1 MSERVKQYIS
11 NNWDSCIKMNRN
23 DEGTLIGLPYPY
35 TVPAV
40 GHFDEMYYWD
50 TYFTNKGLLL
60 DGRAEQA
67 KYNVDDMLYLVNRYG
82 FMPNGN
88 RTYYLTHSQ
97 PPFLSCMVRDI
108 YEYYKDVVWLYA
120 AYHMLEKEYDFWQT
134 KRGSDIGLNHYD
146 SEMKDEAMYL
156 DMAED
161 FERRTGFMPDVEVHT
176 LGRHYRTT
184 AESGWDINPRW
195 NYDAFHFAAVDL
207 NSLMFMLEK
216 NMGFF
221 AAELKNGEENQWI
234 QRAEKRKSTML
245 EKMDDGSGL
254 LLDYNFVTGKLSNIL
269 SAASFYP
276 LFAELAEQKNADA
289 LVNNLDR
296 LEAEYGILTCEKNDA
311 DGTYQWDYP
320 NGWACLQYIAIV
332 GLDRYGYK
340 TEAKRIAEKYVK
352 LVNKTF
358 DETGNLWEKY
368 NVVSGGIDVVNE
380 YEMPAMM
387 GWSAGVY
394 LFAADYLK
402 SKSYDF

>member
-1 MSERVKQYIS
+1 MLNNVKKFISE
-11 NNWDSCIKMNRN
+11 NWDSCIKMNRN
-23 DEGTLIGLPYPY
+23 DEDTLIGLPYPY

-97 PPFLSCMVRDI
+97 PPFLSCMIRDV
-108 YEYYKDVVWLYA
+108 YEYYKDGVWLYA
-120 AYHMLEKEYDFWQT
+120 AYHSLEKEYDFWQI
-134 KRGSDIGLNHYD
+134 KRNSDIGLNHYD
-146 SEMKDEAMYL
+146 SEMKDEAMYR
-156 DMAED
+156 DMADD
-161 FERRTGFMPDVEVHT
+161 FERRAGFMPNNVDVHI

-195 NYDAFHFAAVDL
+195 NYDAYNFAAVDL
-207 NSLMFMLEK
+207 NSLLFMLEE
-216 NMGFF
+216 NMSFF
-221 AAELKNGEENQWI
+221 AAELETGEEKQWI
-234 QRAEKRKSTML
+234 QRAEKRKSAML

-254 LLDYNFVTGKLSNIL
+254 LLDYNFITGKRSNIL

-276 LFAELAEQKNADA
+276 LFAGLAEQKNADA
-289 LVNNLDR
+289 LINNLDR

-311 DGTYQWDYP
+311 EGTYQWDYP
-320 NGWACLQYIAIV
+320 NGWACLQYIAMV
-332 GLDRYGYK
+332 GLDRYGYQA
-340 TEAKRIAEKYVK
+340 EAKRIAEKYIK
-352 LVNKTF
+352 LVDKIF

-368 NVVSGGIDVVNE
+368 NVISGGLDVANE

-394 LFAADYLK
+394 LSAAEYLEK
-402 SKSYDF
+402 KI